1 MPRIITAICIAIVL
15 SLVTLFFGFSFLRR
29 WAEVAEQRR
38 ILASQLNDLASNGD
52 RAAPESLRNQ
62 LQGITEQLTAENLKR
77 HSLALA
83 AQQTSD
89 LVRQV
94 NAKLDAADGPIADLQ
109 DEFEDEFGRRIR
121 ILGEN
126 PRQYEAGPQPTY
138 NSDPL
143 RYDTRIWLWGKAAGA
158 ATAYNA
164 VSNRWHPRLEEHQE
178 TLAKQMQLKE
188 EAEKKWQALTAQRK
202 EAEARIQA
210 FLDAPRD
217 HLPSLE
223 TIRQKLEHCALVA
236 AIFGLSDGL
245 AFVTAF
251 SLTVTVWFRSSL
263 IAGWFRPTR
272 ILTECRG
279 LP

>member
-1 MPRIITAICIAIVL
+1 VPRIITAVCIAIVL
-15 SLVTLFFGFSFLRR
+15 SLATLYFGFSFLSR
-29 WAEVAEQRR
+29 WAEVAQQRR
-38 ILASQLNDLASNGD
+38 ILTSQLNDLVSNVD
-52 RAAPESLRNQ
+52 RAVPEALRNQ
-62 LQGITEQLTAENLKR
+62 LQGIREQLTAENLKR

-89 LVRQV
+89 LMKQV
-94 NAKLDAADGPIADLQ
+94 NAKLDAANGPVADLQ

-126 PRQYEAGPQPTY
+126 PRQYDAGPRPTY

-158 ATAYNA
+158 VTAYNT

-188 EAEKKWQALTAQRK
+188 EAEKKWQALTAQQK
-202 EAEARIQA
+202 EVEARIQA
-210 FLDAPRD
+210 FLDASRD
-217 HLPSLE
+217 HLPSAE
-223 TIRQKLEHCALVA
+223 TIRMKLENCALVA
-236 AIFGLSDGL
+236 AIFALSDGL

-251 SLTVTVWFRSSL
+251 SLTVMVWVRSWL

-272 ILTECRG
+272 ILTDCRG
-279 LP
+279 LS